1 MRKLQMTDEVNVRTE
16 EKIKSSTLSRSAI
29 TMIILL
35 LAVSVGVIALSFT
48 NGNGE
53 YNDKVRIKESSES
66 LLSRDSENAYS
77 LPGDANI
84 GSPYSLLSPSNQEL
98 FSSIPGLVTGQSK
111 LSDRISS
118 LSSSTESLTRGL
130 ADFKAE
136 MDTTLYT
143 KFQALDQQ
151 SINSVDMRSQLT
163 LLNKNFQD
171 IKESVALIK
180 KQIAYKAKK
189 SSKPIKKNKSLPPF
203 KLMSV
208 QIWNSKP
215 IAIVSHQKTKIGI
228 GINEV
233 LVGWNID
240 SILMTGCM
248 EVSQHSQSV
257 KLCL

>member
-1 MRKLQMTDEVNVRTE
+1 MTDEVNVDTE
-16 EKIKSSTLSRSAI
+16 DKIKSSTLSRSAI
-29 TMIILL
+29 TMITLL
-35 LAVSVGVIALSFT
+35 LAVSLAVIALYFT
-48 NGNGE
+48 NE
-53 YNDKVRIKESSES
+53 KWKYREHTLIKEPSKS
-66 LLSRDSENAYS
+66 LLSRDSENGYS
-77 LPGDANI
+77 FPDDVNI
-84 GSPYSLLSPSNQEL
+84 ESPYSLLSPSNQEL
-98 FSSIPGLVTGQSK
+98 LSSIPGLTTGQSE
-111 LSDRISS
+111 LTERISS
-118 LSSSTESLTRGL
+118 LSTSIESLTRGL
-130 ADFKAE
+130 SDFKAE

-151 SINSVDMRSQLT
+151 SINSVDMQSQLT

-180 KQIAYKAKK
+180 KQIAYKTKK
-189 SSKPIKKNKSLPPF
+189 TSKPIKKNKSLPPF

-233 LVGWNID
+233 LAGWNID
-240 SILMTGCM
+240 SISMTGCM

>member
-1 MRKLQMTDEVNVRTE
+1 MTDEVNVRTE

-35 LAVSVGVIALSFT
+35 LAVSVGAIALYFT
-48 NGNGE
+48 NGNGG
-53 YNDKVRIKESSES
+53 YNDNDRIKES

-98 FSSIPGLVTGQSK
+98 LSSIPGLVTGQSE
-111 LSDRISS
+111 LSDRVSS

-151 SINSVDMRSQLT
+151 SINSVDMQSQLT
-163 LLNKNFQD
+163 LLNKNFQS
-171 IKESVALIK
+171 IKESVALINKQVTYKTK
-180 KQIAYKAKK
+180 KT
-189 SSKPIKKNKSLPPF
+189 SKPIKKNKSLPPF

-233 LVGWNID
+233 LAGWNID